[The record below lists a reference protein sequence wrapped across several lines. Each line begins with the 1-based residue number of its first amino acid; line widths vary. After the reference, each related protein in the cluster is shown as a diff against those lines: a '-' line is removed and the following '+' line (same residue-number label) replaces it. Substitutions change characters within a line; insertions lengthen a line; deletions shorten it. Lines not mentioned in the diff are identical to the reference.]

1 LVTSLVDTARPPTLR
16 DVAARA
22 GVSVSLASLAIRGSN
37 RVSEHS
43 RRAILRAADELEYRP
58 NAAARNLRRQRT
70 ELIGALVT
78 DLRNPFHTD
87 VVEGLEDAAEKSGFR
102 VVIANAQRDEAR
114 SRALIDDLIEL
125 RVEGLV
131 LIGSRLDDV
140 GLGKVGLSVP
150 TVIVGSQGEEVDTID
165 AVVNDDALG
174 TRLAVEHLL
183 DLGHIDIA
191 HISGGTRAA
200 HQARRAG
207 YEAAMREAGLEDAI
221 RVVAGDTT
229 EDGGAAGASA
239 LLTGQRL
246 PTAVICAND
255 LAAIGARS
263 RLERAGL
270 QVPEGISI
278 VGYDNTWVAAMRH
291 VSLTTVDQPRAR
303 MGGIAIDLILSRRR
317 GRTEPRRVRLQ
328 PQLAIRTTTARPPT
342 SAARSM

>member
-1 LVTSLVDTARPPTLR
+1 
-16 DVAARA
+16 VAARA
-22 GVSVSLASLAIRGSN
+22 GVSVSLASLAIRGSD

-43 RRAILRAADELEYRP
+43 RRAILAAARELDYRP

-87 VVEGLEDAAEKSGFR
+87 VVEGLEDAAEQAGFR

-114 SRALIDDLIEL
+114 SHALIDDLIEL

-131 LIGSRLDDV
+131 LIGSRLDDA
-140 GLGKVGLSVP
+140 GLSKVGLSVP

-174 TRLAVEHLL
+174 ARLAVDHLL
-183 DLGHIDIA
+183 ELGHVDIA

-200 HQARRAG
+200 HRARRAG
-207 YEAAMREAGLEDAI
+207 YETAMRAAGQHDAI

-229 EDGGAAGASA
+229 EDGGAVGASA
-239 LLTGQRL
+239 LLARQHP
-246 PTAVICAND
+246 PTAVFCAND

-270 QVPEGISI
+270 RVPEDVSV

-303 MGGIAIDLILSRRR
+303 MGAIAVDLIRSRRR

-328 PQLAIRTTTARPPT
+328 PQLAIRTSSAPPPATRPW
-342 SAARSM
+342 